1 MQISTKVSIQE
12 KNSSFSSFSNG
23 IIFHDFFLDK
33 NTFIPLYRE
42 YYTEKKQEIDV
53 IVNNLLLLL
62 TQYNVKVVNHA
73 MASQFQKLWEEFQLK
88 VLLNRKPLQL
98 LVVYR
103 GDGTGSQ
110 SEYSAIIN
118 QAQVEES
125 VDTKWGYRYGINT
138 GNSLIEDSMRVIQAR
153 NIEEFLQIHMTGLL
167 NQLYSTINR
176 TVAKAL
182 HDYHSDILN
191 HIYTTSDHNKRQHI
205 TGQKWY
211 KVVYGEM
218 PFTSWQGNAYEAF
231 FNHMAN
237 HEPNLFNYLSNH
249 GQEMNVMLNFKTQKN
264 SVYAEEGGYQQDLGN
279 FPRLMMGQINSI
291 PWFAGG
297 DIVIVNNKLEVI
309 YNIQLKTTT
318 RNTQTVFAEKVSEL
332 RNFLIKFI
340 DTTTVEEK
348 AELLFNSFQNTI
360 ANSSIVN
367 NLEKKAEQE
376 AANLI
381 KQTIYATTGT

>member
-1 MQISTKVSIQE
+1 MQITTKLSIKDEST
-12 KNSSFSSFSNG
+12 SSFGSSTG

-33 NTFIPLYRE
+33 STFISLYKE
-42 YYTEKKQEIDV
+42 YYLEKKQEID
-53 IVNNLLLLL
+53 ITVNNLLLLL
-62 TQYNVKVVNHA
+62 SQYNAKVVNHA

-88 VLLNRKPLQL
+88 VLMNKQPLQL

-103 GDGTGSQ
+103 GDGTGKQ
-110 SEYSAIIN
+110 SEYSAIVN

-125 VDTKWGYRYGINT
+125 IDTKYGHRYGINT

-153 NIEEFLQIHMTGLL
+153 NVEEFLRIHMTGLL
-167 NQLYSTINR
+167 NQLYSTIGRN
-176 TVAKAL
+176 VAEAL

-191 HIYTTSDHNKRQHI
+191 HIYTTSDRSKRQHI

-249 GQEMNVMLNFKTQKN
+249 GQNMAAMLNFKTQKN

-297 DIVIVNNKLEVI
+297 DIVIVNNKMEVI

-332 RNFLIKFI
+332 RNFLTKFVSVQ
-340 DTTTVEEK
+340 TVEEK

-360 ANSSIVN
+360 ANSSMVN
-367 NLEKKAEQE
+367 NLEKNAEQE
-376 AANLI
+376 AIEII
-381 KQTIYATTGT
+381 KQSIYAANT